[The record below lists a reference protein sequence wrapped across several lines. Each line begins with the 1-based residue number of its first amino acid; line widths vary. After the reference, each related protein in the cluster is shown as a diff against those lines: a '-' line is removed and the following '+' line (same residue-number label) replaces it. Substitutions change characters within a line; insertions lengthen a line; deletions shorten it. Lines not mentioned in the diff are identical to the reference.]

1 MFGKL
6 RDKLKGALKKFSKD
20 VEEEGDVETVE
31 EAQPEEEVVEEAP
44 KEEQVKEEEP
54 EEEEKPSEE
63 APKKEEP
70 AEKEEAPKE
79 EEPPEEKEEA
89 PEKEPQKPSEPSRSP
104 SSQETSEEPEKEEEA
119 PKKRGFFGKVF
130 GKKQEEAAEEEQP
143 QEEPVKE
150 ETETPQEAAEPAVEE
165 PAPEQASEEPE
176 AAEEESKKKGGFF
189 SRITKVK
196 LSEERFNDVFWDL
209 EVALLENNVAM
220 EVIEK
225 VKGDLREA
233 LAGEKVSRKGVQ
245 GLILDTLKES
255 IKEALSVPQVD
266 LLAKTEEHQPLV
278 IAMIGVNGSGKTTT
292 LAKLAKYFQDH
303 GKTVV
308 AAAADTFRA
317 AAIQQLE
324 EHTTKLGVKLIK
336 HDYQADPAAVA
347 FDAVKHAKAKGIDV
361 VLIDSAGRLHSND
374 NLMNELKKLIR
385 VNKPDLN
392 IFVGEAI
399 TGNDCVEQAKLF
411 DQAVGIDALIL
422 AKADVDEKGGA
433 PLSASYVT
441 GKPVIFLGTG
451 QTYEDLAPFK
461 PDELLEKLGL

>member
-1 MFGKL
+1 MFG
-6 RDKLKGALKKFSKD
+6 R
-20 VEEEGDVETVE
+20 
-31 EAQPEEEVVEEAP
+31 
-44 KEEQVKEEEP
+44 
-54 EEEEKPSEE
+54 
-63 APKKEEP
+63 
-70 AEKEEAPKE
+70 
-79 EEPPEEKEEA
+79 
-89 PEKEPQKPSEPSRSP
+89 
-104 SSQETSEEPEKEEEA
+104 
-119 PKKRGFFGKVF
+119 
-130 GKKQEEAAEEEQP
+130 KQEEAAEEEQP
-143 QEEPVKE
+143 SGEAVKE
-150 ETETPQEAAEPAVEE
+150 ESETSQEAAEPAVEE

-176 AAEEESKKKGGFF
+176 AAEEEPKDKKDGFF

-196 LSEERFNDVFWDL
+196 LSEERFDDVFWDL

-225 VKGDLREA
+225 VKADLREA

-255 IKEALSVPQVD
+255 IKEALSVEQVD
-266 LLAKTEEHQPLV
+266 LLAEAEEHQPLV

-303 GKTVV
+303 GKSVV

-347 FDAVKHAKAKGIDV
+347 FDAVKHARAKGIDV

-374 NLMNELKKLIR
+374 NLMNELKKLIK
-385 VNKPDLN
+385 VNQPDLN

-441 GKPVIFLGTG
+441 RKPVIFLGTG
-451 QTYEDLAPFK
+451 QSYEDLTPFK
-461 PDELLEKLGL
+461 PDEVLEKLGL